1 IPAALSCFR
10 AATAS
15 STVSPATKRAAK
27 RRARPFRWTNLKT
40 RGCSLS
46 QRRPARSTRCWV
58 SGVRCQVSGI
68 ELGAAARL
76 LLQHLAGGEARAVA
90 LGEPLQLG
98 HESGRAQVVRVA
110 ERAATERWEAEAEDG
125 PDVAVARGA
134 HHAVADRPRGLVQH
148 AVHEALQD
156 LGEAGAAVGGEA
168 EQPPHRGGHAPPLGA
183 PLAADAPPPPPP
195 PAARLPQ
202 PPRPGGRPQP
212 P

>member
-110 ERAATERWEAEAEDG
+110 ERPATERRGGETEDR
-125 PDVAVARGA
+125 PDVAVAGGA
-134 HHAVADRPRGLVQH
+134 HHPLPRPPRRLRPPAGPQAPPGLRR
-148 AVHEALQD
+148 
-156 LGEAGAAVGGEA
+156 AGGAR
-168 EQPPHRGGHAPPLGA
+168 RGG
-183 PLAADAPPPPPP
+183 
-195 PAARLPQ
+195 R
-202 PPRPGGRPQP
+202 
-212 P
+212 

>member
-110 ERAATERWEAEAEDG
+110 ERPATERREAE
-125 PDVAVARGA
+125 PQ
-134 HHAVADRPRGLVQH
+134 DRPHVPVAGRAHPAIAARSRRLVQH
-148 AVHEALQD
+148 ALPEAPQD
-156 LGEAGAAVGGEA
+156 LC
-168 EQPPHRGGHAPPLGA
+168 
-183 PLAADAPPPPPP
+183 
-195 PAARLPQ
+195 
-202 PPRPGGRPQP
+202 
-212 P
+212 